1 MQLDRA
7 SLDKL
12 LTLKDRQL
20 QNIMTRLAAKSGI
33 DPKEFNIDLASVE
46 SIRKALTTATDE
58 DLQRIADQYEANK
71 GKKR

>member
-12 LTLKDRQL
+12 LSLNDRQL
-20 QNIMTRLAAKSGI
+20 QAIMIRLASQSGI
-33 DPKEFNIDLASVE
+33 DPKEFNIDLESVA
-46 SIRKALTTATDE
+46 SIRSALRGATDE

-71 GKKR
+71 GRKR

>member
-12 LTLKDRQL
+12 LTLNDRQL
-20 QNIMTRLAAKSGI
+20 QTIMTRLAAQSCI
-33 DPKEFNIDLASVE
+33 DPKEFNIDRASVA
-46 SIRKALTTATDE
+46 SIRKALMTATDE